1 MKIWK
6 IILVI
11 FLLAIAYIYYIQ
23 TPTTNENEMVE
34 FLVEKGQTYNSITP
48 ALKEKKVIK
57 SEIIFKAYV
66 KFYNPKPLQA
76 CTYQLD
82 RSWKIYDIVD
92 EFEKGCNY
100 SDETVMV
107 TVPEGRT
114 LLQTAEI
121 VSTKINAT
129 KEDIVEVWTSDKF
142 IDEVIEKYKYIDES
156 VKNSKIKYSLE
167 GYLFPATYELLNED
181 VTPEYVAFKMLDKM
195 NLIYEENKESIGE
208 KDLSFHEILTLA
220 SIVEYEGI
228 LDEDRPIIA
237 GVFYN
242 RLEKNWNLQSC
253 ATLGYAI
260 DNWKSQYTFD
270 DMAVD
275 HPYNTYLYNGLPPG
289 PGGSPSE
296 KSIDAALNPVE
307 TEYMFFLANVCDP
320 TDNKTYFSETLA
332 EHNAKGRQFDFKCN

>member
-1 MKIWK
+1 MRISK

-23 TPTTNENEMVE
+23 SPTTRENDIVE
-34 FLVEKGQTYNSITP
+34 FSVARGQAYSTIAP
-48 ALKEKKVIK
+48 ILKEEKVIK

-66 KFYNPKPLQA
+66 RLYNPKPLQA
-76 CTYQLD
+76 CTYQID
-82 RSWKIYDIVD
+82 RSWKIYDIV
-92 EFEKGCNY
+92 EELEKGCNF
-100 SDETVMV
+100 SDETISV
-107 TVPEGRT
+107 TIPEGRT

-121 VSTKINAT
+121 ISNKINSTKEEI
-129 KEDIVEVWTSDKF
+129 IEVWTSDTF
-142 IDEVIEKYKYIDES
+142 LDEVIEKYDYISDDI
-156 VKNSKIKYSLE
+156 KNPRIKYPLE
-167 GYLFPATYELLNED
+167 GYLFPSTYELLNED
-181 VTPEYVAFKMLDKM
+181 VTPKYVAFKMLDQMKLVYDK
-195 NLIYEENKESIGE
+195 N
-208 KDLSFHEILTLA
+208 KDLIEETDFSFHEVLTFA

-242 RLEKNWNLQSC
+242 RLEKNWRLESC

-275 HPYNTYLYNGLPPG
+275 HPYNTYLYGGLPPG

-296 KSIDAALNPVE
+296 KSIEAVLKPTE
-307 TEYMFFLANVCDP
+307 TNYMFFLANVCDS

-332 EHNAKGRQFDFKCN
+332 EHNAKGRQFNFRCN